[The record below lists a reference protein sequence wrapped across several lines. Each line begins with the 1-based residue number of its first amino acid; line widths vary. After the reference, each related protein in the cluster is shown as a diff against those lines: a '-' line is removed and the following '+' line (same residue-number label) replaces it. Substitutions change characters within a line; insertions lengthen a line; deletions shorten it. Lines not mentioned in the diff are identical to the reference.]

1 MPRPKPTY
9 IAHFTHI
16 DNLAAITRHGL
27 FSDTRTRAE
36 SVPFSEAGEPAIK
49 SRRREQRVKADPGG
63 VVADYVPFYYAPRS
77 PMMYRLH
84 RGGVP
89 TFTGNTHDLVYL
101 VTSIE
106 HLIYHGHRLVFTDR
120 NAAAKFAVHS
130 NRVTD
135 LDDLVDWDLMTADD
149 WSNTDDDPDRKSR
162 RMAECLAYEGVIW
175 DAITQVTAF
184 DEQRASRVEAILS
197 SALNTP
203 TTLGA
208 EAPAVRVNPRAY
220 F

>member
-27 FSDTRTRAE
+27 FSDTLTRAE
-36 SVPFSEAGEPAIK
+36 A
-49 SRRREQRVKADPGG
+49 
-63 VVADYVPFYYAPRS
+63 VPFYYAPRS

-84 RGGVP
+84 RGSVP

-106 HLIYHGHRLVFTDR
+106 HLIDHGHRLVFTDR

-149 WSNTDDDPDRKSR
+149 WSNTDDDPDHKSR
-162 RMAECLAYEGVIW
+162 RMAECLAHEGVAW
-175 DAITQVTAF
+175 DAITQITAF
-184 DEQRASRVEAILS
+184 DEQRASRVEAIPS
-197 SALNTP
+197 NAL

-208 EAPAVRVNPRAY
+208 ESPTVQVNPRADS
-220 F
+220 